1 MSAAL
6 LEVTDLSK
14 TFGGLK
20 AVESLSFAVQPGET
34 LGLIGPNGSGKT
46 TVLNLL
52 TAAFPSDAGRVLFDG
67 RSIAGLAAHRVC
79 RAGIARTFQ
88 LVRPLKGMSVADN
101 VLVGRIYGAGAEP
114 IAPARTK
121 VRELLALVGLEA
133 RANMPVDALTYIDQ
147 KRVELARALAAEPKL
162 LLLDEWLAGLNP
174 TELEA
179 GIALVRSL
187 KDRGLAIIL
196 VEHVMHAVRSLC
208 DRCIVLSAGR
218 RIAEGPPDA
227 VLADA
232 EVKRAYLGD
241 ELEVELQAS
250 QGVARA

>member
-1 MSAAL
+1 MSTAL
-6 LEVTDLSK
+6 LDVTDLAK

-20 AVESLSFAVQPGET
+20 AVDALSFAVHPGET

-52 TAAFPSDAGRVLFDG
+52 TAAFPIDAGRVMFDG
-67 RSIAGLAAHRVC
+67 RSMEGAPAYRVC

-101 VLVGRIYGAGAEP
+101 VLVGRIYGAAAEP
-114 IAPARTK
+114 IAPARAK
-121 VRELLALVGLEA
+121 VRELLALVGLEG
-133 RANMPVDALTYIDQ
+133 RADMPVDALTYIDQ
-147 KRVELARALAAEPKL
+147 KRVELARALASEPKL

-187 KDRGLAIIL
+187 KGRGLTIIL

-218 RIAEGPPDA
+218 CIAEGPPDA

-241 ELEVELQAS
+241 ESGDGNA
-250 QGVARA
+250 

>member
-6 LEVTDLSK
+6 LDVQALSK
-14 TFGGLK
+14 TFGGLR
-20 AVESLSFAVQPGET
+20 AVDSLSFSVQSGET

-52 TAAFPSDAGRVLFDG
+52 TAAFPRDTGRVRFDG
-67 RSIAGLAAHRVC
+67 ADLSRAAAHQVC

-88 LVRPLKGMSVADN
+88 LVRPLRGMSVAQN
-101 VLVGRIYGAGAEP
+101 VMVGRIYGRAPQALG
-114 IAPARTK
+114 PARAK
-121 VRELLALVGLEA
+121 VAELLALVGLEG
-133 RANMPVDALTYIDQ
+133 RAEQPVDALTYIDQ
-147 KRVELARALAAEPKL
+147 KRVELARALASEPKL

-179 GIALVRSL
+179 GIELVHAL
-187 KDRGLAIIL
+187 KGRGMAIIL

-218 RIAEGPPDA
+218 QIAEGPPQA

-241 ELEVELQAS
+241 EHA
-250 QGVARA
+250 

>member
-1 MSAAL
+1 MSTPIL
-6 LEVTDLSK
+6 NVTDLSK

-20 AVESLSFAVQPGET
+20 AVDALTFAVQQGET

-52 TAAFPSDAGRVLFDG
+52 TGAFPSDAGRVTFDG
-67 RSIAGLAAHRVC
+67 KEIAGIPAFRVS

-88 LVRPLKGMSVADN
+88 LVRPLKGMSVADS
-101 VLVGRIYGAGAEP
+101 VLVGRIYGAAAEP
-114 IAPARTK
+114 IVPARKK
-121 VRELLALVGLEA
+121 VRELLDLVGLGG
-133 RANMPVDALTYIDQ
+133 RAEMPVDALTYIDQ
-147 KRVELARALAAEPKL
+147 KRVELARALAGDPKL

-179 GIALVRSL
+179 GIKLVRSL
-187 KDRGLAIIL
+187 KGRGLAIIL

-208 DRCIVLSAGR
+208 DRCVVLTAGR
-218 RIAEGPPDA
+218 CIAEGPPEA

-241 ELEVELQAS
+241 DSA
-250 QGVARA
+250 

>member
-1 MSAAL
+1 MSTPL
-6 LEVTDLSK
+6 LDVTDLAK

-20 AVESLSFAVQPGET
+20 AVDALSFAVHPGET

-52 TAAFPSDAGRVLFDG
+52 TAAFAFDAGRVMFDG
-67 RSIAGLAAHRVC
+67 RSMAGVPAYRVC

-101 VLVGRIYGAGAEP
+101 VLVGRIYAAAAEP
-114 IAPARTK
+114 IAPARAK
-121 VRELLALVGLEA
+121 VRALLALVGLEG
-133 RANMPVDALTYIDQ
+133 RADMPVDALTYIDQ
-147 KRVELARALAAEPKL
+147 KRVELARALASEPKL

-187 KDRGLAIIL
+187 KGRGLTIIL

-218 RIAEGPPDA
+218 AIAEGPPGA

-232 EVKRAYLGD
+232 DVKRAYLGD
-241 ELEVELQAS
+241 ELGDGNA
-250 QGVARA
+250 

>member
-20 AVESLSFAVQPGET
+20 AVDALSFAVRTGET

-52 TAAFPSDAGRVLFDG
+52 TAAFPLDTGRISFNGNELAG
-67 RSIAGLAAHRVC
+67 APAHRVC

-114 IAPARTK
+114 IGPARAK
-121 VRELLALVGLEA
+121 VRELLALVGLEE
-133 RANMPVDALTYIDQ
+133 RADMPVDGLTYIDQ

-179 GIALVRSL
+179 GIKLVRSL
-187 KDRGLAIIL
+187 KGRGLAIIL

-218 RIAEGPPDA
+218 TIAEGSPSA
-227 VLADA
+227 VLANA

-241 ELEVELQAS
+241 DSA
-250 QGVARA
+250 

>member
-1 MSAAL
+1 MSPAL
-6 LEVTDLSK
+6 LDVSELSK

-20 AVESLSFAVQPGET
+20 AVDALSFAVQPGET

-52 TAAFPSDAGRVLFDG
+52 TAAFPSDAGRVLFSGADLG
-67 RSIAGLAAHRVC
+67 GAPAFRVC

-101 VLVGRIYGAGAEP
+101 VLVGRIYGAAAEP
-114 IAPARTK
+114 IGPARAK
-121 VRELLALVGLEA
+121 VRELLALVGLDG
-133 RANMPVDALTYIDQ
+133 RAEMPVDTLTYIDQ

-179 GIALVRSL
+179 GIALVQSL
-187 KDRGLAIIL
+187 KSRGLGIIL

-208 DRCIVLSAGR
+208 DRCVVLSAGR
-218 RIAEGPPDA
+218 LIAEGTPSR

-241 ELEVELQAS
+241 DSA
-250 QGVARA
+250 

>member
-1 MSAAL
+1 MSGAL
-6 LEVTDLSK
+6 LTVTNLSK
-14 TFGGLK
+14 TFGGLC
-20 AVESLSFAVQPGET
+20 AVESLSFTVQPGET

-46 TVLNLL
+46 TVMNLL
-52 TAAFPSDAGRVLFDG
+52 TGAFPKDSGSVWFDG
-67 RSIAGLAAHRVC
+67 KELAAAPAHRVC

-101 VLVGRIYGAGAEP
+101 VLVGRIYGAAAEP
-114 IAPARTK
+114 ITPARVK
-121 VRELLALVGLEA
+121 VHELLALVGLGE

-179 GIALVRSL
+179 GISLVQSL
-187 KDRGLAIIL
+187 QKRGLAIVL

-208 DRCIVLSAGR
+208 DRCVVLSAGR
-218 RIAEGPPDA
+218 QIAEGPPDQ
-227 VLADA
+227 VLADT

-241 ELEVELQAS
+241 DTVEAQ
-250 QGVARA
+250 RA

>member
-1 MSAAL
+1 MTSEL
-6 LEVTDLSK
+6 LEVRDLGK
-14 TFGGLK
+14 TFGGLR
-20 AVESLSFAVQPGET
+20 AVEALSFNAVRGET
-34 LGLIGPNGSGKT
+34 IGLIGPNGSGKT

-52 TAAFPSDAGRVLFDG
+52 TGAFPADSGSVRFDG
-67 RSIAGLAAHRVC
+67 RELRGAPAYRIC
-79 RAGIARTFQ
+79 RAGVARTFQ

-114 IAPARTK
+114 IDAARNK
-121 VRELLALVGLEA
+121 VPELLALVGLQGREKL
-133 RANMPVDALTYIDQ
+133 PVDALTYIDQ

-179 GIALVRSL
+179 GIGLVRSL
-187 KDRGLAIIL
+187 KARGLTIIL

-208 DRCIVLSAGR
+208 DRCVVLNAGR
-218 RIAEGPPDA
+218 KIAEGPPEA

-232 EVKRAYLGD
+232 EVKRAYLGEETAD
-241 ELEVELQAS
+241 A
-250 QGVARA
+250 

>member
-1 MSAAL
+1 MSTPIL
-6 LEVTDLSK
+6 NVTDLSK

-20 AVESLSFAVQPGET
+20 AVDALTFAVEQGET

-46 TVLNLL
+46 TVLNIL
-52 TAAFPSDAGRVLFDG
+52 TAAFPSDAGRVTFDG
-67 RSIAGLAAHRVC
+67 NEIAGMPAYRVC

-101 VLVGRIYGAGAEP
+101 VLVGRIYGAAAEP
-114 IAPARTK
+114 IAPARKK
-121 VRELLALVGLEA
+121 VRELLDLVGLGG
-133 RANMPVDALTYIDQ
+133 RAEMPVDALTYIDQ
-147 KRVELARALAAEPKL
+147 KRVELARALAADPKL

-179 GIALVRSL
+179 GITLVRSL
-187 KDRGLAIIL
+187 KGRGLAIIL

-208 DRCIVLSAGR
+208 DRCIVLTAGR
-218 RIAEGPPDA
+218 CIAEGSPEA
-227 VLADA
+227 VLTNA

-241 ELEVELQAS
+241 DGA
-250 QGVARA
+250 

>member
-1 MSAAL
+1 MSPAL
-6 LEVTDLSK
+6 LEVSDLSK

-20 AVESLSFAVQPGET
+20 AVDALSFAVQPGET

-52 TAAFPSDAGRVLFDG
+52 TAAFPYDTGRVMFCGAELRGAPAF
-67 RSIAGLAAHRVC
+67 RVC

-101 VLVGRIYGAGAEP
+101 VLVGRIFGAAAEP
-114 IAPARTK
+114 IGPARAK
-121 VRELLALVGLEA
+121 VRELLALVGLGG
-133 RANMPVDALTYIDQ
+133 RAGMPVDALTYIDQ

-179 GIALVRSL
+179 GIALVQSL
-187 KDRGLAIIL
+187 KARGLAIIL

-218 RIAEGPPDA
+218 LIAEGTPSK

-241 ELEVELQAS
+241 DSA
-250 QGVARA
+250 

>member
-1 MSAAL
+1 MSL
-6 LEVTDLSK
+6 LAVTELSK
-14 TFGGLK
+14 TFGGLR
-20 AVESLSFAVQPGET
+20 AVEALSFAVEPGET
-34 LGLIGPNGSGKT
+34 VGLIGPNGSGKT

-52 TAAFPSDAGRVLFDG
+52 TASFPSDAGVVRFDG
-67 RSIAGLAAHRVC
+67 QTISGMPAHRVC
-79 RAGIARTFQ
+79 RTGIARTFQ

-101 VLVGRIYGAGAEP
+101 VLVGRIYGRAAEP
-114 IAPARTK
+114 LAPARAA
-121 VRELLALVGLEA
+121 VAALLALVGLEG
-133 RANMPVDALTYIDQ
+133 RAAMPVDALTYIDQ
-147 KRVELARALAAEPKL
+147 KRVELARALASDPKL

-187 KDRGLAIIL
+187 KGKGISIIL

-208 DRCIVLSAGR
+208 DRCIVLNAGR

-227 VLADA
+227 VLADP

-241 ELEVELQAS
+241 DGA
-250 QGVARA
+250 

>member
-1 MSAAL
+1 MTNEL
-6 LEVTDLSK
+6 LDVTDLSK

-20 AVESLSFAVQPGET
+20 AVDALSFSVQPGET

-52 TAAFPSDAGRVLFDG
+52 TAAFPSDAGRILFKGNDIG
-67 RSIAGLAAHRVC
+67 GMPAFRVC

-88 LVRPLKGMSVADN
+88 LVRPLKGMTVADN
-101 VLVGRIYGAGAEP
+101 VLVGRIYGAAAEP
-114 IAPARTK
+114 IAPARAK
-121 VRELLALVGLEA
+121 VHELLALVGLEG
-133 RANMPVDALTYIDQ
+133 RADMPVDALTYIDQ
-147 KRVELARALAAEPKL
+147 KRVELARALAAAPQL

-218 RIAEGPPDA
+218 CIAEGPPGA

-241 ELEVELQAS
+241 ESA
-250 QGVARA
+250 

>member
-6 LEVTDLSK
+6 LEVDGLAK

-20 AVESLSFAVQPGET
+20 AVESLSFSVQPGET

-52 TAAFPSDAGRVLFDG
+52 TAAFPHDAGRVLFNG
-67 RSIAGLAAHRVC
+67 RDLTGVPAYRVC
-79 RAGIARTFQ
+79 RTGIARTFQ

-101 VLVGRIYGAGAEP
+101 VLVGRIYGRGAEP
-114 IAPARTK
+114 IAPARAK
-121 VRELLALVGLEA
+121 VRELLALVGLET
-133 RANMPVDALTYIDQ
+133 RAEMPVDALTYIDQ
-147 KRVELARALAAEPKL
+147 KRVELARALAAEPEL

-179 GIALVRSL
+179 GIDLVRSL
-187 KDRGLAIIL
+187 KGRGLAIIL

-208 DRCIVLSAGR
+208 DRCIVLNAGR
-218 RIAEGPPDA
+218 KIAEGPPDQ
-227 VLADA
+227 VLADP
-232 EVKRAYLGD
+232 EVMRAYLG
-241 ELEVELQAS
+241 EEA
-250 QGVARA
+250 GTTHA